1 MLRISLEGDILTV
14 IQITHSANETDKR
27 YLYINIKT
35 WYKNGKTLKIDD
47 TILNYK
53 MINNDIEWCKK
64 YYLPKLTE
72 LEL

>member
-53 MINNDIEWCKK
+53 MIDNDIEWCKK

-72 LEL
+72 LES

>member
-35 WYKNGKTLKIDD
+35 WHKNGKTLKIDD

-53 MINNDIEWCKK
+53 MIDNDIEWCKK

-72 LEL
+72 LES

>member
-14 IQITHSANETDKR
+14 IQITHSANETHKQ

-35 WYKNGKTLKIDD
+35 WHKNGKTLKIDD

-53 MINNDIEWCKK
+53 MIDNDMEWCKK

-72 LEL
+72 LES